1 MKKSKIVVVIVV
13 LVCMIIGCE
22 SKEEV
27 LRLEP
32 SKEKKIEKK
41 VQISTK
47 PKLIEKKQEE
57 VEEKQEEIEE
67 KTEEVKEKTEEV
79 EENTA
84 KSSEKYIVKAQ
95 NGDLLEISISQ
106 KKAIEITN
114 EKLDYYFGVEI
125 KKEDEIF
132 TILETKRNSEQAFW
146 IIMSKNERYRTM
158 SMIDAENGEFLRV
171 SYDELGQDLN
181 SGELNNEEA
190 KELSKKYLKAKE
202 LSKDEIEYLGP
213 NEEYMAKNNVC
224 LDFKDSENNYTIGV
238 NKITKNVC
246 WVARNKINKGEIQWV
261 KR

>member
-106 KKAIEITN
+106 KKAIEIVN

-181 SGELNNEEA
+181 SGKLNNEEA
-190 KELSKKYLKAKE
+190 KELSKKYLKDKE
-202 LSKDEIEYLGP
+202 LSKDEIEYLGL
-213 NEEYMAKNNVC
+213 NKDYMAKNNVC

-246 WVARNKINKGEIQWV
+246 WVARNKINKGGIQ
-261 KR
+261 